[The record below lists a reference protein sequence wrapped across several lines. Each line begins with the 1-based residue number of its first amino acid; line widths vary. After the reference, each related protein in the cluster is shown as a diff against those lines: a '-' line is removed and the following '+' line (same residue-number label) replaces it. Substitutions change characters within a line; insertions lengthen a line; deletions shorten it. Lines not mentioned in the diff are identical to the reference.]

1 MMVNMKKVFLIIAIA
16 LFSLNTFAQQKI
28 NVDDLIGYW
37 KPNEESSQL
46 FFWKDTKGELQ
57 VQEICGSSGEPIDL
71 EYAQKRQRWE
81 PLYEIMQIKGVG
93 ETHPQLSPNDE
104 FADYGLIGWDNGNLT
119 LDILIFNSNYYS
131 LNIILHIFYNFIWNG
146 SYFIWHFHIFF

>member
-1 MMVNMKKVFLIIAIA
+1 MKKVFLIIAIA

-71 EYAQKRQRWE
+71 IRLKVNE
-81 PLYEIMQIKGVG
+81 
-93 ETHPQLSPNDE
+93 
-104 FADYGLIGWDNGNLT
+104 
-119 LDILIFNSNYYS
+119 YS
-131 LNIILHIFYNFIWNG
+131 LIIDTIFKPNEWVIKSEYFLTEPNTLLCHISGDTNTTIYYTKIK
-146 SYFIWHFHIFF
+146 